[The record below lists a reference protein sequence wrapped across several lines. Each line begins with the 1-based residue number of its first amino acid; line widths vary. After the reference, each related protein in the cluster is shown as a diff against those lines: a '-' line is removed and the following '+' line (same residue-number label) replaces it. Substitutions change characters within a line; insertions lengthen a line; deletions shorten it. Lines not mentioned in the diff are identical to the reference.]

1 VIAGDGDAR
10 DQLGVRRRL
19 AAELRRVRDLAG
31 ISGRELAQRVG
42 ISQSKVSRIESGTA
56 IPSWPEVTAWA
67 DATEASDETRNLL
80 GTLTEAAFTEVH
92 TWHSV
97 LQQQTHLQGDIQDL
111 ENGARRI
118 LTFQHSVI
126 PGLLQ
131 TAEYARRMFTL
142 FEPPYVERDIP
153 AVLAARLD
161 RQTALFEEGRRF
173 DFLITEAALRWRP
186 GPPRL
191 LLAQFDRIASLSS
204 LENLSIGLIPQ
215 DVEAI
220 TNTSHAFVI
229 LEFAETRKERDAE
242 VAPSNDKR
250 DHYGVGDADPGTS
263 CDAIVTIETV
273 HANLTVTDPESVAL
287 YKTRWSMLERMAVFG
302 DEARTFLA
310 SVASDIRMEGG

>member
-1 VIAGDGDAR
+1 VIAGGGDAG
-10 DQLGVRRRL
+10 DQLAVRRRL
-19 AAELRRVRDLAG
+19 AGELRRVRDLAG
-31 ISGRELAQRVG
+31 ISGRELAQRIG

-80 GTLTEAAFTEVH
+80 GNLTEAAFTEVH

-97 LQQQTHLQGDIQDL
+97 LQRQTHMQGDIQDL
-111 ENGARRI
+111 ENEARRI

-131 TAEYARRMFTL
+131 TAEYARRMFAL
-142 FEPPYVERDIP
+142 FEPPYAERDIP

-173 DFLITEAALRWRP
+173 EFLISEAALRWRP

-204 LENLSIGLIPQ
+204 LENLSIGLIPHA
-215 DVEAI
+215 VEAV

-229 LEFAETRKERDAE
+229 LELGGAGAERDAE
-242 VAPSNDKR
+242 P
-250 DHYGVGDADPGTS
+250 DAACNTV
-263 CDAIVTIETV
+263 VTIETV
-273 HANLTVTDPESVAL
+273 HANLTVSDPESIAL
-287 YKTRWSMLERMAVFG
+287 YQTRWSMLQRMAVFG
-302 DEARTFLA
+302 DEVRAFLA
-310 SVASDIRMEGG
+310 DVASDISKAEK